1 MVKGL
6 DLPCPLFEGRV
17 FLLIFYAMDVC
28 FLRLPWVDIILII
41 GRDNKTP
48 TRRRTEVFEL
58 GNAQARS
65 VWVVS
70 NQMEAVMHKNLA
82 TIAGTLAILSGAL
95 VVSDRAEAGASA
107 SAPSKYA
114 RAQHAASNQ
123 TVRQAGRNDF
133 GITEYSSSSAR
144 HRSQPR

>member
-1 MVKGL
+1 
-6 DLPCPLFEGRV
+6 
-17 FLLIFYAMDVC
+17 LLIFYAMDVC
-28 FLRLPWVDIILII
+28 FLRLPWVDTIII

-58 GNAQARS
+58 GNVQACS

-70 NQMEAVMHKNLA
+70 NQMEATMYKYLA
-82 TIAGTLAILSGAL
+82 TIAGTLAIFSGAL
-95 VVSDRAEAGASA
+95 LVSDRAEAGASA

-114 RAQHAASNQ
+114 RAHHIDSHQ
-123 TVRQAGRNDF
+123 TVRQAGRTDF